1 VSQKPRTTHAST
13 TPIHLDLRDP
23 DVRANLYETY
33 AALRGEKPV
42 APGILT
48 VSDQDD
54 ADFSGTLGR
63 ELSFATGYDEA
74 LAVLN
79 DDRFAID
86 GRAVMTPEQLAALPP
101 VPDEFRPLLSNLLS
115 LDPPDHTRL
124 RRLVQPSFTPRTM
137 EALRPRIQAIAEELL
152 DAAEH
157 AAAAR
162 METAPNRM
170 IELIDAFAYPLPM
183 TVISELLGVPMED
196 RAQVRT
202 WSEAL
207 IESQAPTEEMR
218 SVLVDFTT
226 YLRQL
231 FEQKRRQP
239 ADDLTSQLVHAEEE
253 GDKLDDEE
261 LLSMVF
267 ILIVAGHVT
276 TVNLIGNAVLAL
288 LTHPDQ
294 LARLNANPELV
305 KGAVEETLRY
315 WGPVEMAAPRFARDD
330 LEFAGTTI
338 PRGRAVL
345 PVLAAADRDPERFP
359 SPDRFDI
366 ERPDASRHVAFGKGV
381 HLCLGA
387 PLARVEGQIAVETV
401 FRRLPELRLA
411 EPLDAPPVHP
421 SLFRGPEQ
429 LSLLF

>member
-1 VSQKPRTTHAST
+1 VSQMPRPTHATT

-23 DVRANLYETY
+23 DVRANIYETY
-33 AALRGEKPV
+33 SALRGEKPV

-54 ADFSGTLGR
+54 TDFSGTLGR

-74 LAVLN
+74 LAVLT

-86 GRAVMTPEQLAALPP
+86 GRAVMTPEQLATLPP

-137 EALRPRIQAIAEELL
+137 EAMRPRIQAIAEELL
-152 DAAEH
+152 DAAER

-196 RAQVRT
+196 RAQVRA

-218 SVLVDFTT
+218 SVLVDFTA

-294 LARLNANPELV
+294 LARLHANPELV
-305 KGAVEETLRY
+305 KGAVEETLRF

-338 PRGRAVL
+338 RRGRAVL

-411 EPLDAPPVHP
+411 EPLDAPPIHP
-421 SLFRGPEQ
+421 SLFRGPER